1 MTQLISTP
9 NMRGYQQVP
18 MIGQTVGHYRILEK
32 IGEGG
37 MGVVYRAHDEQL
49 DRDVALK
56 VLSAGT
62 LADEVARR
70 HFRKEA
76 LTLAKMNHPNIEI
89 IYEFGSWN
97 GLDFL
102 AMELI
107 PGTSLRETLKQGP
120 LPEQE
125 VIRFGVQLA
134 EGLSA
139 AHAQG
144 VVHRDL
150 KPGNLII
157 SPEGRLKI
165 LDFGLA
171 TLLRPGADADM
182 TLSITETTWGWGTL
196 PYMSPEQL
204 RGLPVDART
213 DVYSA
218 GAVLY
223 EIATGHRPFSQS
235 QQAELI
241 GAILHQTPGEP
252 SAHNRRIG
260 PAFESLIMKA
270 LDKIP
275 ARRYQSARELLVAL
289 EGLDIRPK
297 TGSRPRFSR
306 PLLTAAKARP
316 SVAVLGFKNVSGRSD
331 LAWLST
337 ALSEMLTTELAAGEQ
352 LRTIPGENVAR
363 ARISLSLPEADS
375 FGKETLMKIRKNLS
389 ADSVV
394 LGSYIPVGRGQIRLD
409 LRLQDALA
417 GQTLAAVFEKGSEA
431 RIDDLVRRTGAVLRE
446 KLGARGISSPEAAA
460 VKASFP
466 SNPKAARL
474 YSEGLAKLR
483 ILDALGARVFLEK
496 AIAADPNYALAHS
509 ALAGAWSALRYDKK
523 ARHEARKAF
532 DLSASLSRED
542 RLSVEGRYR
551 ETTQQW
557 LKAEE
562 IYRTL
567 CDFFPDNLDY
577 GLRLA
582 HAQTYAGKGKD
593 ALATLETLRSLP
605 SPAKDDPQIDI
616 AEARAAHSLANLRRE
631 QEMAARAAAVG
642 KAIEARLVVAVARLL
657 EGRALNG
664 LGEPEKAQAA
674 FEEARQIYAATGDR
688 AGVARARTNIV
699 VLLWEQGD
707 LAGAKAMY
715 EETLAVFREV
725 GNKFAMA
732 AALNNIANVLEHQG
746 DLQGAMKM
754 HEEALAIRQEISDKN
769 GMAQSLLNIG
779 SILVPSGD
787 LEGAMKTLQ
796 ESLAIGRAIGD
807 LSHISTALQNLAGV
821 LADQGD
827 LKGARKTYEQV
838 LAMRR
843 EIGDRSGLAHALN
856 GLGEVLSQLGDS
868 QEARKIHGEALAIR
882 TQLGELGSV
891 AQSEL
896 GVASLDI
903 EEGQPA
909 NAQKLAQ
916 EAIDE
921 YQVEHAA
928 DAEALARVVLARSLL
943 SQDQPGKAQEA
954 ISRAT
959 ALAGKSQARTVRL
972 SVGIMSSRIRA
983 ALGKSVE
990 ARTALEAMLA
1000 EAKES
1005 GFVRYQLEARL
1016 ALGEIELKS
1025 PDPIVGRTGLTALEK
1040 DADARGF
1047 YLIARKAANM
1057 HILKS

>member
-1 MTQLISTP
+1 
-9 NMRGYQQVP
+9 

-32 IGEGG
+32 IGAGG

-62 LADEVARR
+62 LADDVARR
-70 HFRKEA
+70 RFRKEA

-89 IYEFGSWN
+89 VYEFNSWN
-97 GLDFL
+97 DLDFL

-120 LPEQE
+120 LPERE
-125 VIRFGVQLA
+125 VIRLGVQLA

-139 AHAQG
+139 AHGQG

-171 TLLRPGADADM
+171 TLLRPGTDPDV
-182 TLSITETTWGWGTL
+182 TLSVTEATSGWGTL
-196 PYMSPEQL
+196 PYMSAEQL

-213 DVYSA
+213 DIYSA

-223 EIATGHRPFSQS
+223 EMATGYRPFWQS
-235 QQAELI
+235 QRAELI

-252 SAHNRRIG
+252 STHNRRIG

-270 LDKIP
+270 LDKDP

-289 EGLDIRPK
+289 EGLDTRLR

-306 PLLTAAKARP
+306 PLPTAAKVRP

-363 ARISLSLPEADS
+363 VRISLSLPEADS
-375 FGKETLMKIRKNLS
+375 FGKETLMRIRKNLS

-394 LGSYIPVGRGQIRLD
+394 LGSYIPLGRDQIRLD
-409 LRLQDALA
+409 LRLQDTLA
-417 GQTLAAVFEKGSEA
+417 GETLAAVYEKGSEA
-431 RIDDLVRRTGAVLRE
+431 RIDDLVRRAGTVLRE
-446 KLGARGISSPEAAA
+446 KLGARGVSSPEAAA

-466 SNPKAARL
+466 SNSKAARL

-483 ILDALGARVFLEK
+483 IFDALGARGLLEK

-509 ALAGAWSALRYDKK
+509 ALAGAWSALRYDKR
-523 ARHEARKAF
+523 ARDEAKKAF
-532 DLSASLSRED
+532 DLSSSLSRED

-551 ETTQQW
+551 ETTQEW
-557 LKAEE
+557 LKAEK

-567 CDFFPDNLDY
+567 WDFFPDNLDY

-582 HAQTYAGKGKD
+582 NAQTSAGKGKD

-616 AEARAAHSLANLRRE
+616 AEARAARSLANLRRE
-631 QEMAARAAAVG
+631 QEVAARAAATG
-642 KAIEARLVVAVARLL
+642 RTIEARLLVAQARLL
-657 EGRALNG
+657 EGGALNA
-664 LGEPEKAQAA
+664 LGEPEKARAA
-674 FEEARQIYAATGDR
+674 FEEARQTYAAAGDR
-688 AGVARARTNIV
+688 AGVARARTNTA

-715 EETLAVFREV
+715 EEALSVFREV
-725 GNKFAMA
+725 GNRFAVA

-746 DLQGAMKM
+746 DLQGARKM
-754 HEEALAIRQEISDKN
+754 HEEALAIRREIGDKS

-779 SILVPSGD
+779 SILTHAGD
-787 LEGAMKTLQ
+787 LDGAKKTLQ
-796 ESLAIGRAIGD
+796 ESLVIGREIGD
-807 LSHISTALQNLAGV
+807 PSHISTALQNLAGV

-827 LKGARKTYEQV
+827 LNGAKKTYKQV
-838 LAMRR
+838 LAMKRD
-843 EIGDRSGLAHALN
+843 IGDRSGLAHTLN
-856 GLGEVLSQLGDS
+856 GLGGLLSELGDLR
-868 QEARKIHGEALAIR
+868 EARKIHGEALAIQ
-882 TQLGELGSV
+882 TQLGELGSA

-896 GVASLDI
+896 YLASLDI
-903 EEGQPA
+903 EEGCPA
-909 NAQKLAQ
+909 NAEKRARK
-916 EAIDE
+916 AIDE
-921 YQVEHAA
+921 YEIEHAA

-943 SQDQPGKAQEA
+943 AQDLPGKAQET

-959 ALAGKSQARTVRL
+959 ALAGLSQAHTVRF
-972 SVGIMSSRIRA
+972 SVGIISSRIRA
-983 ALGKSVE
+983 TLGRPAE
-990 ARTALEAMLA
+990 ARTALEATLA
-1000 EAKES
+1000 EAKEN

-1016 ALGEIELKS
+1016 ALGEIELKAAN
-1025 PDPIVGRTGLTALEK
+1025 PTVGRAGLTALEK
-1040 DADARGF
+1040 DAAAKGF
-1047 YLIARKAANM
+1047 HLIARRAADTNT
-1057 HILKS
+1057 LKGLRFRVTGTQ